1 MRLALRRLRAMQ
13 ALRLSL
19 VLGAAVAIAGLSFA
33 FHIPA
38 ADAQGFA
45 ASAGAKL
52 PFDIGASDM
61 PLPAGLLAGAI
72 VVSTLISEDLTCIA
86 AGLLI
91 AQGQIGFGLGA
102 FACFLGIFVGD
113 ILLFLT
119 GRYLGRPALSHAPL
133 KWFVRI
139 EDVNRSSDWFS
150 QRGAVVIFASRFVP
164 GARLPAYFAAGL
176 LNTSLWRF
184 SVYFFIAAAV
194 WTPLLV
200 GLAVLLGG
208 EVIESALLARQA
220 LFIKV
225 GVAVALSLAIA
236 KFAVRLSSYRGRR
249 LLVSSWR
256 RSTRW
261 EFWPLWIFYVP
272 VVCYIAILALKH
284 RSLTLFTASNPPMP
298 AGGFIGES
306 KIDILRGLERS
317 ATFIAKCE
325 LIESALTPGARIE
338 KAESFIARNG
348 LGLPVVLKPDEGQ
361 RGSGVSIIR
370 TSDGLRD
377 YLVNTHVDTII
388 QEYAPGFEFGVFYL
402 RRPGDPS
409 GQIFSITEKRMP
421 AVVGDGIST
430 LEKLILDDDRAVCMA
445 RFLLKQHK
453 SRASQVPARGERVQ
467 LVELGT
473 HSRGAMFLDGSW
485 IKTPELQT
493 KIDEISQSFIG
504 FCFGRFDIRTPSVDD
519 FKAGQNFKIIE
530 LNGVTSEATHIYDP
544 KNNLIDAYR
553 VLFSQWKLAF
563 EIGALNRNRGFKPS
577 SVRELF
583 AMLSEY
589 RQRARLHF
597 S

>member
-1 MRLALRRLRAMQ
+1 MRLALRRLRARR
-13 ALRLSL
+13 APRLSF
-19 VLGAAVAIAGLSFA
+19 VFGIAIAIAGLSFA
-33 FHIPA
+33 IHIHA
-38 ADAQGFA
+38 AGAQGFV
-45 ASAGAKL
+45 ASAATAL
-52 PFDIGASDM
+52 PFDMGAPDM
-61 PLPAGLLAGAI
+61 PVPALLLAGTIAA
-72 VVSTLISEDLTCIA
+72 STLISEDLTCIG

-119 GRYLGRPALSHAPL
+119 GRYIGRPALSRAPL
-133 KWFVRI
+133 KWFVGM

-150 QRGAVVIFASRFVP
+150 RRGAVVIFASRFVP

-184 SVYFFIAAAV
+184 SVYFLIAAAV

-200 GLAVLLGG
+200 GLAALLGG

-225 GVAVALSLAIA
+225 VVALAVSFIIA
-236 KFAVRLSSYRGRR
+236 RLAVRLSSHRGRR

-256 RSTRW
+256 RATRW
-261 EFWPLWIFYVP
+261 EFWPLWVFYAP
-272 VVCYIAILALKH
+272 LVCYIALLALKH
-284 RSLTLFTASNPPMP
+284 RSLTLFTASNPAIP

-317 ATFIAKCE
+317 GNFIAKSE
-325 LIESALTPGARIE
+325 LIEKALTSGARHE
-338 KAESFIARNG
+338 KAESFMARNG
-348 LGLPVVLKPDEGQ
+348 LGLPVVLKPNEGQ

-370 TSDGLRD
+370 TRAGLCD
-377 YLVNTHVDTII
+377 YLDNTHVDAII
-388 QEYAPGFEFGVFYL
+388 QEYVPGFEFGVFYI
-402 RRPGDPS
+402 RRPGETS

-421 AVVGDGIST
+421 SVTGDGVSS
-430 LEKLILDDDRAVCMA
+430 LEKLILADDRAVCMA
-445 RFLLKQHK
+445 RFLMKQHG
-453 SRASQVPARGERVQ
+453 SRTSQVPTLGERVQ

-473 HSRGAMFLDGSW
+473 HSRGAVFLDGSW
-485 IKTPELQT
+485 IKTPELQA

-504 FCFGRFDIRTPSVDD
+504 FYFGRFDIRTLCVDD
-519 FKAGQNFKIIE
+519 FKAGRNFKIIE

-553 VLFSQWKLAF
+553 TLFAQWKLAF
-563 EIGALNRNRGFKPS
+563 EIGARNRKRGFKPS
-577 SVRELF
+577 SARELF
-583 AMLSEY
+583 AMLSDY
-589 RQRARLHF
+589 RAKRH
-597 S
+597 SG

>member
-1 MRLALRRLRAMQ
+1 MRIALRRLRATRTPRSW
-13 ALRLSL
+13 LI
-19 VLGAAVAIAGLSFA
+19 LGAAVAVAGLGFA
-33 FHIPA
+33 LHTPA
-38 ADAQGFA
+38 AGARGFA
-45 ASAGAKL
+45 ASAGARL

-61 PLPAGLLAGAI
+61 PLPAVLLAGAI
-72 VVSTLISEDLTCIA
+72 AASTLISEDLTCIA

-119 GRYLGRPALSHAPL
+119 GRYLGRPALSRAPL
-133 KWFVRI
+133 KWFVRA

-184 SVYFFIAAAV
+184 SVYFLIAAAV

-208 EVIESALLARQA
+208 EVIESVLLARHA
-220 LFIKV
+220 LFIQV
-225 GVAVALSLAIA
+225 GVAVALSLTIVRL
-236 KFAVRLSSYRGRR
+236 AVRLSSYRGRR
-249 LLVSSWR
+249 LLLSSWR
-256 RSTRW
+256 RLTRW
-261 EFWPLWIFYVP
+261 EFWPLWVFYVP
-272 VVCYIAILALKH
+272 VVCYIALLALKH
-284 RSLTLFTASNPPMP
+284 RSLTLFTASNPAIP

-306 KIDILRGLERS
+306 KIDILRGLQRS
-317 ATFIAKCE
+317 GTFIAKSE
-325 LIESALTPGARIE
+325 LIGSALTPGVRVE
-338 KAESFIARNG
+338 KAQSFIARNG
-348 LGLPVVLKPDEGQ
+348 LGLPVVLKPDAGQ

-370 TSDGLRD
+370 TSADIRE
-377 YLVNTHVDTII
+377 YFANTRGDTII
-388 QEYAPGFEFGVFYL
+388 QEYAPGIEFGVFYL
-402 RRPGDPS
+402 RRPGDTS
-409 GQIFSITEKRMP
+409 GQVFSITEKRMP

-430 LEKLILDDDRAVCMA
+430 LEKLILEDRRAVCMA
-445 RFLLKQHK
+445 RLLLEQHN

-473 HSRGAMFLDGSW
+473 HSRGAVFLDGSW
-485 IKTPELQT
+485 IKTPELVA
-493 KIDEISQSFIG
+493 KIDEISQSFNG
-504 FCFGRFDIRTPSVDD
+504 FYFGRFDIRTPSVDD
-519 FKAGQNFKIIE
+519 FRAGKNFKIIE

-553 VLFSQWKLAF
+553 VLFAQWKLAF

-577 SVRELF
+577 SARELF

-589 RQRARLHF
+589 RQHSRLHF

>member
-1 MRLALRRLRAMQ
+1 MRLALRRLRAS
-13 ALRLSL
+13 RTPRPSL
-19 VLGAAVAIAGLSFA
+19 VLGAAVAVAGLSFA
-33 FHIPA
+33 FHTLA
-38 ADAQGFA
+38 ADARGLA

-52 PFDIGASDM
+52 PLDIGASDM
-61 PLPAGLLAGAI
+61 PLPALLLAGTIAA
-72 VVSTLISEDLTCIA
+72 STLISEDLTCIA

-102 FACFLGIFVGD
+102 FSCFLGIFIGD

-119 GRYLGRPALSHAPL
+119 GRYLGRPALSRAPL
-133 KWFVRI
+133 KWFVRM

-184 SVYFFIAAAV
+184 SVYFLIAAAV
-194 WTPLLV
+194 WTPLVV
-200 GLAVLLGG
+200 GLALLLGG
-208 EVIESALLARQA
+208 EVIESALFARQA

-236 KFAVRLSSYRGRR
+236 RFAVRLSSYRGRR

-256 RSTRW
+256 RATRW
-261 EFWPLWIFYVP
+261 EFWPLWVFYVP
-272 VVCYIAILALKH
+272 VVCYVALLALKH
-284 RSLTLFTASNPPMP
+284 RSLTLFTASNPAMP
-298 AGGFIGES
+298 AGGFVGES
-306 KIDILRGLERS
+306 KIDILRGLEPS
-317 ATFIAKCE
+317 GNFIAKSE
-325 LIESALTPGARIE
+325 LIESALTHGARVE

-348 LGLPVVLKPDEGQ
+348 LGLPIVLKPNEGQ

-370 TSDGLRD
+370 TSAGMRE
-377 YLVNTHVDTII
+377 YLANMQVDTIV
-388 QEYAPGFEFGVFYL
+388 QEYVAGVEFGVFYI

-430 LEKLILDDDRAVCMA
+430 LEKLILEDNRAVCMA
-445 RFLLKQHK
+445 RLLLKQHK
-453 SRASQVPARGERVQ
+453 PRASQVPARGERMQ

-473 HSRGAMFLDGSW
+473 HSRGAVFLDGSW
-485 IKTPELQT
+485 TKTPELHA
-493 KIDEISQSFIG
+493 KIDEISQGFIG
-504 FCFGRFDIRTPSVDD
+504 FYFGRFDIRTPAVDE

-544 KNNLIDAYR
+544 KNNLLDAYR
-553 VLFSQWKLAF
+553 VLFAQWKLAF
-563 EIGALNRNRGFKPS
+563 EIGALNRDRGFRPS
-577 SVRELF
+577 SAKEVF

-589 RQRARLHF
+589 RQRARLHL

>member
-1 MRLALRRLRAMQ
+1 MRLALRRLRASR
-13 ALRLSL
+13 APRLSL
-19 VLGAAVAIAGLSFA
+19 VLGAAAAVAVLSFA
-33 FHIPA
+33 FHTLA
-38 ADAQGFA
+38 ADARGLA

-52 PFDIGASDM
+52 PLDIGASDM
-61 PLPAGLLAGAI
+61 PLPALLLAGTIAA
-72 VVSTLISEDLTCIA
+72 STLISEDLTCIA

-102 FACFLGIFVGD
+102 FSCFLGIFVGD

-119 GRYLGRPALSHAPL
+119 GRYLGRPALSRAPL
-133 KWFVRI
+133 KWFVRM
-139 EDVNRSSDWFS
+139 EDVKRSSDWFS

-184 SVYFFIAAAV
+184 SVYFLIAAAV

-208 EVIESALLARQA
+208 EVIESALFARQA
-220 LFIKV
+220 LFIKI
-225 GVAVALSLAIA
+225 GVAVALILVIA
-236 KFAVRLSSYRGRR
+236 RFAVRLSSYSGRR

-256 RSTRW
+256 RATRW
-261 EFWPLWIFYVP
+261 EFWPLWVFYVP
-272 VVCYIAILALKH
+272 VVCYVALLALKH
-284 RSLTLFTASNPPMP
+284 RSLTLFTASNPAMP
-298 AGGFIGES
+298 AGGFVGES

-317 ATFIAKCE
+317 GNFIAKSE
-325 LIESALTPGARIE
+325 LIESALTHGARVE

-348 LGLPVVLKPDEGQ
+348 LGLPIVLKPNEGQ

-370 TSDGLRD
+370 TSAGMRD
-377 YLVNTHVDTII
+377 YLVNMQVDTII
-388 QEYAPGFEFGVFYL
+388 QEYVPGFEFGVFYI

-430 LEKLILDDDRAVCMA
+430 LEKLILEDNRAVCMA
-445 RFLLKQHK
+445 RLLLKQHK
-453 SRASQVPARGERVQ
+453 PRASQVPTRGERVQ

-473 HSRGAMFLDGSW
+473 HSRGAVFLDGSW
-485 IKTPELQT
+485 IKTPELQA
-493 KIDEISQSFIG
+493 KIEEISQGFIG
-504 FCFGRFDIRTPSVDD
+504 FYFGRFDIRTPSVDD
-519 FKAGQNFKIIE
+519 FKAGRNFKIIE

-553 VLFSQWKLAF
+553 VLFAQWKLAF
-563 EIGALNRNRGFKPS
+563 EIGALNRDRGFMPS
-577 SVRELF
+577 PARGLF
-583 AMLSEY
+583 ATLSEY
-589 RQRARLHF
+589 RQRARLHL

>member
-1 MRLALRRLRAMQ
+1 MRLALRRLRAS
-13 ALRLSL
+13 RTPRPSL
-19 VLGAAVAIAGLSFA
+19 VLGAAVAVAGLSFA
-33 FHIPA
+33 FHTLA
-38 ADAQGFA
+38 ADARGLA

-52 PFDIGASDM
+52 PLDIGASDM
-61 PLPAGLLAGAI
+61 PLPALLLAGTIAA
-72 VVSTLISEDLTCIA
+72 STLISEDLTCIA

-102 FACFLGIFVGD
+102 FSCFLGIFIGD

-119 GRYLGRPALSHAPL
+119 GRYLGRPALSRAPL
-133 KWFVRI
+133 KWFVRM

-184 SVYFFIAAAV
+184 SVYFLIAAAV
-194 WTPLLV
+194 WTPLVV
-200 GLAVLLGG
+200 GLALLLGG
-208 EVIESALLARQA
+208 EVIESALFARQA

-236 KFAVRLSSYRGRR
+236 RFAVRLSSYRGRR

-256 RSTRW
+256 RATRW
-261 EFWPLWIFYVP
+261 EFWPLWVFYVP
-272 VVCYIAILALKH
+272 VVCYVALLALKH
-284 RSLTLFTASNPPMP
+284 RSLTLFTASNPAMP
-298 AGGFIGES
+298 AGGFVGES
-306 KIDILRGLERS
+306 KIDILRGLEPS
-317 ATFIAKCE
+317 GNFIAKSE
-325 LIESALTPGARIE
+325 LIESALTHGARVE

-348 LGLPVVLKPDEGQ
+348 LGLPIVLKPNEGQ

-370 TSDGLRD
+370 TSAGMRE
-377 YLVNTHVDTII
+377 YLANMQVDTIV
-388 QEYAPGFEFGVFYL
+388 QEYVAGVEFGVFYI

-421 AVVGDGIST
+421 AVVGDGVST
-430 LEKLILDDDRAVCMA
+430 LERLILEDSRAVCMA

-453 SRASQVPARGERVQ
+453 SRMSQVPALGERVQ

-473 HSRGAMFLDGSW
+473 HSRGAVFLDGSW
-485 IKTPELQT
+485 TKTPELHA
-493 KIDEISQSFIG
+493 KIDEISQGFIG
-504 FCFGRFDIRTPSVDD
+504 FYFGRFDIRTPAVDE

-544 KNNLIDAYR
+544 KNNLLDAYR
-553 VLFSQWKLAF
+553 VLFAQWKLAF
-563 EIGALNRNRGFKPS
+563 EIGALNRDRGFRPS
-577 SVRELF
+577 SAKEVF

-589 RQRARLHF
+589 RQRARLHL

>member
-1 MRLALRRLRAMQ
+1 MRFPLRRLRAKRP
-13 ALRLSL
+13 RLSL
-19 VLGAAVAIAGLSFA
+19 VLAAAVAVAGLTFA
-33 FHIPA
+33 FHMPT
-38 ADAQGFA
+38 ADAQGFTTP
-45 ASAGAKL
+45 AGAKL
-52 PFDIGASDM
+52 PLDIGASDM
-61 PLPAGLLAGAI
+61 PLPAVLLAGTIAL
-72 VVSTLISEDLTCIA
+72 STLISEDLTCIA

-119 GRYLGRPALSHAPL
+119 GRYLGRPALSRAPL
-133 KWFVRI
+133 KWFVRM

-184 SVYFFIAAAV
+184 SVYFLIAAAV

-200 GLAVLLGG
+200 GLAMLLGS

-225 GVAVALSLAIA
+225 GISVAVSLAMA
-236 KFAVRLSSYRGRR
+236 RFAVRLSSYRGRR
-249 LLVSSWR
+249 LMVSSWR
-256 RSTRW
+256 RLTRW
-261 EFWPLWIFYVP
+261 EFWPLWLFYVP
-272 VVCYIAILALKH
+272 VVCYIALLAFKY
-284 RSLTLFTASNPPMP
+284 RSLTLFTASNPAMP

-317 ATFIAKCE
+317 SSFIAKSE
-325 LIESALTPGARIE
+325 LIEASLIPEGRVE
-338 KAESFIARNG
+338 KAGRFIARNS
-348 LGLPVVLKPDEGQ
+348 LGLPVVLKPNEGQ
-361 RGSGVSIIR
+361 RGLGVSIIR
-370 TSDGLRD
+370 TIDGMRD

-402 RRPGDPS
+402 RRPGDAS

-430 LEKLILDDDRAVCMA
+430 LEKLILEDSRAVCMA
-445 RFLLKQHK
+445 RFLLRQHK
-453 SRASQVPARGERVQ
+453 SRGSQVPARGERVQ

-473 HSRGAMFLDGSW
+473 HSRGAVFLDGSW
-485 IKTPELQT
+485 IKTPELQA

-504 FCFGRFDIRTPSVDD
+504 FYFGRFDIRTPSVDD
-519 FKAGQNFKIIE
+519 FKTGQNFKIIE

-544 KNNLIDAYR
+544 RNNVIDAYR
-553 VLFSQWKLAF
+553 VLFAQWKLAF
-563 EIGALNRNRGFKPS
+563 EIGALNRDRGFRPS
-577 SVRELF
+577 SARELF
-583 AMLSEY
+583 AMLSDY
-589 RQRARLHF
+589 RQRARPHR